1 MYELANQFGDKNKEY
16 FFSMAT
22 NSKEKS
28 NFAPSFLKTNNYL
41 SIVTKMEKIKV
52 GINGFGRIG
61 RNVFRIICERPN
73 LEIVGVNDLTSTKVL
88 AHLLKYDS
96 TQGKFPGTV
105 EYDENA
111 LIVNGVR
118 IPVTAERAPLNIKW
132 SKTPD
137 VVVEST
143 GVFRSKESS
152 KGGYGDHLKAGA
164 KKVILSAPSKDAID
178 ATVVVGVNNND
189 LTDEVECVSNASCT
203 TNCLAPVAKVLNDRF
218 GIEQGYI
225 TTIHSYTND
234 QVILDGPHSD
244 LRRARSAAMSQIP
257 TTTGAAK
264 AVGIVIPELNGKL
277 DGIAVRVPTP
287 TGSLVDLVCT
297 LKTEAT
303 KEEINAAMKEAAEGP
318 MKGVLEYT
326 EDPIVSVDVIHN
338 PHSSI
343 FDAQSTMVMGKMVKI
358 MSWYDNEWGYSN
370 RMVDLIE
377 MMKY

>member
-1 MYELANQFGDKNKEY
+1 
-16 FFSMAT
+16 
-22 NSKEKS
+22 
-28 NFAPSFLKTNNYL
+28 
-41 SIVTKMEKIKV
+41 MEKIKV
-52 GINGFGRIG
+52 AINGFGRIG
-61 RNVFRIICERPN
+61 RNVFRIALERPN
-73 LEIVGVNDLTSTKVL
+73 MEIVGINDLTENKVL

-105 EYDENA
+105 DYDETG
-111 LIVNGVR
+111 LIVNGVHVS
-118 IPVTAERAPLNIKW
+118 VTAERSPLNIKW

-143 GVFRSKESS
+143 GIFRAKESS
-152 KGGYGDHLKAGA
+152 KGGYGDHLKNGA
-164 KKVILSAPSKDAID
+164 KKVIISAPAKDDID
-178 ATVVVGVNNND
+178 ATIVCGVNDNELRD
-189 LTDEVECVSNASCT
+189 DVQCVSNASCT

-218 GIEQGYI
+218 GIEQGYM

-264 AVGIVIPELNGKL
+264 AVGLVIPELNGKL

-318 MKGVLEYT
+318 MKGILEYT
-326 EDPIVSVDVIHN
+326 EDEIVSCDIIHN

-343 FDAQSTMVMGKMVKI
+343 FDAKSTMVKGKMIKI

-370 RMVDLIE
+370 RVVDLIDR
-377 MMKY
+377 MKF

>member
-1 MYELANQFGDKNKEY
+1 
-16 FFSMAT
+16 
-22 NSKEKS
+22 
-28 NFAPSFLKTNNYL
+28 
-41 SIVTKMEKIKV
+41 MEKIKV
-52 GINGFGRIG
+52 AINGFGRIG
-61 RNVFRIICERPN
+61 RNVFRIALEHPN
-73 LEIVGVNDLTSTKVL
+73 MEVVGINDLTENKVL

-105 EYDENA
+105 DYDETG
-111 LIVNGVR
+111 LIVNGVHVS
-118 IPVTAERAPLNIKW
+118 VTAERSPLNIKW

-143 GVFRSKESS
+143 GIFRAKESS
-152 KGGYGDHLKAGA
+152 KGGYGDHLKNGA
-164 KKVILSAPSKDAID
+164 KKVIISAPAKDDID
-178 ATVVVGVNNND
+178 ATIVCGVNDNELRD
-189 LTDEVECVSNASCT
+189 DVQCVSNASCT

-218 GIEQGYI
+218 GIEQGYM

-264 AVGIVIPELNGKL
+264 AVGLVIPELNGKL

-318 MKGVLEYT
+318 MKGILEYT
-326 EDPIVSVDVIHN
+326 EDEIVSCDVIHN

-343 FDAQSTMVMGKMVKI
+343 FDAKSTMVKGKMIKI

-370 RMVDLIE
+370 RVVDLIDR
-377 MMKY
+377 MKF